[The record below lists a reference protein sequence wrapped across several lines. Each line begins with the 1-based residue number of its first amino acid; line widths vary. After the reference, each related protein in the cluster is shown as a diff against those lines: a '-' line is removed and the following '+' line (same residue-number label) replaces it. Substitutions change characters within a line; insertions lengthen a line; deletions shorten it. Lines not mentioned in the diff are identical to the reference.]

1 MTDGTRGGLL
11 LVHGNPARES
21 VWDDF
26 RRALPSSRTV
36 AAGTLP
42 GFDGAGRSASECS
55 LTALAESAIGWAAD
69 AARFGS
75 LVVVGHSH
83 GGAVALEIAR
93 RWPDRVR
100 ALVLVASIGARPHL
114 SYRLLRA
121 PFAGLILSGLR
132 VLMERRTL
140 GPLCRKLLRGMARS
154 AFFPARVPSSWLEAE
169 IENGWQR
176 GLPFRAMLH
185 AVRDDPCGQVLRMA
199 SSIRAPVLVMHGDQD
214 HIVPHGLGV
223 ELASLLPQAR
233 FVTVPGAGH
242 MLPLTHHAALV
253 DQILTWERSGFG
265 I

>member
-1 MTDGTRGGLL
+1 MIDGTMGGLL
-11 LVHGNPARES
+11 LIHGNPGRES
-21 VWDDF
+21 VWDDI
-26 RRALPSSRTV
+26 RRALPPARTV

-42 GFDGAGRSASECS
+42 GFDGAGRSAPNCS
-55 LTALAESAIGWAAD
+55 LSALAESAIGWASDSAS
-69 AARFGS
+69 FGR

-132 VLMERRTL
+132 AVMERRAL
-140 GPLCRKLLRGMARS
+140 GALCRMLLRSMARS
-154 AFFPARVPSSWLEAE
+154 AFFPAPVPSSWLEAE
-169 IENGWQR
+169 IVNGWQR
-176 GLPFRAMLH
+176 GLPFRAMLR
-185 AVRDDPCGQVLRMA
+185 AVRDDPCDQVRRMT
-199 SSIRAPVLVMHGDQD
+199 SSIRAPVLVIHGDQD
-214 HIVPHGLGV
+214 QLVPHGLGV

-233 FVTVPGAGH
+233 FVMVPGAGH